1 MIRKRIGLTE
11 DTDKMVKALACKYG
25 ISYSG
30 AVNMAVIKT
39 GEINNLNNE

>member
-11 DTDKMVKALACKYG
+11 ETDKAIKQLATRYG

-39 GEINNLNNE
+39 KEETELYRQ

>member
-1 MIRKRIGLTE
+1 MIRKRIGLTDE
-11 DTDKMVKALACKYG
+11 TDKMVKAIASRYG

-39 GEINNLNNE
+39 GELNNLN